1 MTDPEKD
8 ALRAKIRSQLTGP
21 GGPFEIIGEDV
32 RGQRM
37 PILKNRIPSLRH
49 MLASAAAHGDREH
62 FVQGDWRITF
72 RDFVGHAGSVARALQ
87 EKHGVQKGDRVA
99 ILAANCAEW
108 AISYWATVSLGGI
121 VASMNGLWTTDEIE
135 YGVGYGDPKLLI
147 GDRKRLERV
156 KHSKLGVPVLEIES
170 DFRSL
175 LEFAPGAP
183 LPDTPIAEDDPAV
196 ILFTSGTTGRPKGA
210 MNSHRGICG
219 FVQSNLLAGYET
231 ALYDAEVH
239 GRPRPTGQGPQQI
252 TLATSPFFHLSGV
265 YGTIVMGLVGG
276 AKVLIRQG
284 RFDPAEVLALIEKER
299 VTTWTPL
306 GSMGPRVI
314 AEGQKR
320 KYDLDCV
327 VNAGFGGAPVSPA
340 VQDGIRKLFPNS
352 AATTGIGYGSSE
364 SVSVPVGIRGGDYK
378 LHPESTG
385 RIAAM
390 HEVEIRDESGRRL
403 PDGVDGQIF
412 VRSAYVMLGYWRNPE
427 ASAKSLSPDLWL
439 SMGDI
444 GHFKDGLL
452 YVNSRARDMILVNAE
467 NVYPVEIEYRLEA
480 HPGVR
485 EAAVIGVDDEL
496 TGMAVKA
503 IVVCEPGARPGEA
516 ELAAWVG
523 QTLAG
528 YKVPTVWDIRSEPLP
543 RNPSG
548 KILKNVLRGEVESAF
563 VEE

>member
-1 MTDPEKD
+1 MNAAEKD
-8 ALRAKIRSQLTGP
+8 ALRARIRAQLTGP
-21 GGPFEIIGEDV
+21 GGPFEVIEAEV

-49 MLASAAAHGDREH
+49 MLAGAAAHGDKEH
-62 FVQGDWRITF
+62 FVQGDWRIGF
-72 RDFVGHAGSVARALQ
+72 REFVGHVGSVARALQ

-108 AISYWATVSLGGI
+108 AIAYWATVSLGGI

-135 YGVGYGDPKLLI
+135 YGTRHSDPRLLI

-156 KHSKLGVPVLEIES
+156 KGSRLGVPILEIES
-170 DFRSL
+170 GFASL
-175 LEFAPGAP
+175 LGHAPGAP

-210 MNSHRGICG
+210 LNSHRGICG
-219 FVQSNLLAGYET
+219 FVQCNMLAGYET

-239 GRPRPTGQGPQQI
+239 ARPRPTGPGAQQI

-265 YGTIVMGLVGG
+265 YGIIVMSLVFGS
-276 AKVLIRQG
+276 KVLIRPG

-320 KYDLDCV
+320 AYDLSSV

-364 SVSVPVGIRGGDYK
+364 SVSVPVGIRGGDYR

-385 RIAAM
+385 RIGAM
-390 HEVEIRDESGRRL
+390 HEVEIRDERGRRL
-403 PDGVDGQIF
+403 PEGVDGQIC
-412 VRSAYVMLGYWRNPE
+412 VRSAYVMLGYWRDPE
-427 ASAKSLSPDLWL
+427 ATARALTPDLWL

-444 GHFKDGLL
+444 GQFREGLL

-480 HPGVR
+480 HPAVR

-523 QTLAG
+523 QTLAA
-528 YKVPTVWDIRSEPLP
+528 YKVPTVWEIRSEPLP

-548 KILKNVLRGEVESAF
+548 KILKNVLRGEVASAF

>member
-1 MTDPEKD
+1 MSARDGD
-8 ALRAKIRSQLTGP
+8 ALRARIRAQLTGP
-21 GGPFEIIGEDV
+21 GGPFEVVEAEV
-32 RGQRM
+32 RGERLGV
-37 PILKNRIPSLRH
+37 LKNRPPSLRH
-49 MLASAAAHGDREH
+49 FVAAAAAQGDKEH

-72 RDFVGHAGSVARALQ
+72 RDFVGHVGSVARAL
-87 EKHGVQKGDRVA
+87 EERHGVRKGDRVA

-108 AISYWATVSLGGI
+108 AITHWAAVSLGAI
-121 VASMNGLWTTDEIE
+121 TASMNGLWTADEIQ
-135 YGVGYGDPKLLI
+135 YGVADSEPRLLV

-156 KHSKLGVPVLEIES
+156 KGVDLGVPVLEIEAG
-170 DFRSL
+170 FRSL
-175 LEFAPGAP
+175 LAHAPGAP
-183 LPDTPIAEDDPAV
+183 LPETPIAEDDPAV
-196 ILFTSGTTGRPKGA
+196 ILYTSGTTGRPKGA
-210 MNSHRGICG
+210 INSHRGIVG
-219 FVQSNLLAGYET
+219 FIQCNMLAGYESL
-231 ALYDAEVH
+231 LYDAEVY
-239 GRPRPTGQGPQQI
+239 GKARPTGPGPQQT
-252 TLATSPFFHLSGV
+252 TLATSPFFHLSGL

-276 AKVLIRQG
+276 TKILIRQG

-314 AEGQKR
+314 AEGLR
-320 KYDLDCV
+320 RSYDLGCV
-327 VNAGFGGAPVSPA
+327 TNTGFGGAPVSPA
-340 VQDGIRKLFPNS
+340 VQEGIRKLFPK
-352 AATTGIGYGSSE
+352 AASNTGIGYGSSE
-364 SVSVPVGIRGGDYK
+364 SITVPVGIRGEEYK
-378 LHPESTG
+378 LFPESTG
-385 RIAAM
+385 RPAAM
-390 HEVEIRDESGRRL
+390 HQVEIRDESGKPV
-403 PDGVDGQIF
+403 PDGVDGQIW
-412 VRSAYVMLGYWRNPE
+412 VRSPYVMLGYWRKPE
-427 ASAKSLSPDLWL
+427 ATAQVLKPGLWL

-503 IVVCEPGARPGEA
+503 VVVCEPGARPGER
-516 ELAAWVG
+516 ELASWVG
-523 QTLAG
+523 ETLAA
-528 YKVPTVWDIRSEPLP
+528 YKVPTRWEIRSEPLP